1 MFALV
6 LVGGFGTRLR
16 PLTEH
21 TPKQMLPI
29 CGVPMIEWVVSHLAD
44 HGIEEIGLALGYR
57 PDAFLAAYPDGR
69 IAGIPYK
76 VAVEPEARGT
86 AGAIRFAALEMELN
100 EPFLVLNGDVL
111 TDLDIGA
118 LLSFHQEREAEA
130 TIALQA
136 VADPSRFGVV
146 TTSDDGRVREFIEKP
161 PANSSPSN
169 TINAGTYVLNPSV
182 IARIPDT
189 RPVSIER
196 ETFPE
201 MALAE
206 TLFALESDTYWL
218 DTGTPKQFLEANLD
232 VLHGRRRAKPELPL
246 AAVDATA
253 QVEDSVIGT
262 GSHIDAEA
270 VIQRSVLFNDCRV
283 SRGATIIDSVLSENV
298 YVGEGATIE
307 GSVIGLDERIEAGS
321 QIVDQSRPAP

>member
-44 HGIEEIGLALGYR
+44 HGIQEIGLALGYR
-57 PDAFLAAYPDGR
+57 PDAFVAAYPDGR
-69 IAGIPYK
+69 IAGLPYK

-86 AGAIRFAALEMELN
+86 AGAIRFAAQEMQLEET
-100 EPFLVLNGDVL
+100 FLVLNGDVL
-111 TDLDIGA
+111 TDLDVGA
-118 LLSFHQEREAEA
+118 LVDFHGQRNAEA

-146 TTSDDGRVREFIEKP
+146 TTDNDGQVREFIEKP
-161 PANSSPSN
+161 PMDASPSN
-169 TINAGTYVLNPSV
+169 NINAGTYVVNPSV
-182 IARIPDT
+182 IDRIPDA

-196 ETFPE
+196 EIFPE

-206 TLFALESDTYWL
+206 TLYAMKSDTYWL
-218 DTGTPKQFLEANLD
+218 DTGTPEQFLEANLD
-232 VLHGRRRAKPELPL
+232 ALRGRRKNKPTLPV

-262 GSHIDAEA
+262 GTHIGAEA
-270 VIQRSVLFNDCRV
+270 IVKRSVLFAGCQV
-283 SRGATIIDSVLSENV
+283 SKGVTIIDSVLSDDV
-298 YVGEGATIE
+298 HVGEGARIE
-307 GSVIGLDERIEAGS
+307 RSVIGLGERISAGT
-321 QIVDQSRPAP
+321 QLVEQTRPEP

>member
-118 LLSFHQEREAEA
+118 LLSFHQERKAEA

-262 GSHIDAEA
+262 GSYIDAEA

-307 GSVIGLDERIEAGS
+307 GSVIGLGERIEAGS

>member
-29 CGVPMIEWVVSHLAD
+29 CGVPMIEWVASHLAD
-44 HGIEEIGLALGYR
+44 HGIQEIGLALGYR
-57 PDAFLAAYPDGR
+57 PDAFRAAYPDGQ

-86 AGAIRFAALEMELN
+86 AGAVRFAALEMQLK

-118 LLSFHQEREAEA
+118 LIEFHRKSHAEA

-146 TTSDDGRVREFIEKP
+146 TTKDNGQVREFIEKP
-161 PANSSPSN
+161 PAEASPSN

-182 IARIPDT
+182 IDRIPDT

-201 MALAE
+201 MALAG
-206 TLFALESDTYWL
+206 TLYAMKSDTYWL
-218 DTGTPKQFLEANLD
+218 DTGTPEQFLEANLD
-232 VLHGRRRAKPELPL
+232 VLHGRRHNKPELPL
-246 AAVDATA
+246 AAVEATA

-262 GSHIDAEA
+262 GSHIDAQA
-270 VIQRSVLFNDCRV
+270 IVKRSVLFNGCRI
-283 SRGATIIDSVLSENV
+283 SKGARVIDSVLSDDV

-307 GSVIGLDERIEAGS
+307 GSVIGLGERIEAGV
-321 QIVDQSRPAP
+321 QLVDQTWPAP

>member
-1 MFALV
+1 
-6 LVGGFGTRLR
+6 
-16 PLTEH
+16 
-21 TPKQMLPI
+21 MLPI

-118 LLSFHQEREAEA
+118 LLSFHQERKAEA

-136 VADPSRFGVV
+136 VADPSQFGVV

-196 ETFPE
+196 ETFPK

-232 VLHGRRRAKPELPL
+232 VLHGRRRAKPELPV

-307 GSVIGLDERIEAGS
+307 GSGIGLGERIEAGS

>member
-57 PDAFLAAYPDGR
+57 PDAFLAAYPDGQ

-118 LLSFHQEREAEA
+118 LLSFHQERKAEA

-136 VADPSRFGVV
+136 VADPSQFGVV

-196 ETFPE
+196 ETFPK

-232 VLHGRRRAKPELPL
+232 VLHGRRRAKPELPV

-307 GSVIGLDERIEAGS
+307 GSVIGLGDRFEAGS

>member
-206 TLFALESDTYWL
+206 TLFALEPDTYWL

-232 VLHGRRRAKPELPL
+232 VLHGRRRAKPELPV

>member
-196 ETFPE
+196 ETFPK

-232 VLHGRRRAKPELPL
+232 VLHGRRRAKHELPV

-307 GSVIGLDERIEAGS
+307 GSVIGLGERIEAGS

>member
-1 MFALV
+1 M
-6 LVGGFGTRLR
+6 
-16 PLTEH
+16 
-21 TPKQMLPI
+21 
-29 CGVPMIEWVVSHLAD
+29 
-44 HGIEEIGLALGYR
+44 
-57 PDAFLAAYPDGR
+57 
-69 IAGIPYK
+69 
-76 VAVEPEARGT
+76 AVEPEARGT

-196 ETFPE
+196 ETFPK

-232 VLHGRRRAKPELPL
+232 VLHGRRRAKPELPV

-307 GSVIGLDERIEAGS
+307 GSVIGLGERIEAGS

>member
-307 GSVIGLDERIEAGS
+307 GSVIGLGERIEAGS

>member
-76 VAVEPEARGT
+76 VALEPEARGT

-232 VLHGRRRAKPELPL
+232 VLHGRRRAKPELPV

>member
-44 HGIEEIGLALGYR
+44 HGIQEIGLALGYR
-57 PDAFLAAYPDGR
+57 PDAFIAAYPDGR
-69 IAGIPYK
+69 IAGLPYK

-86 AGAIRFAALEMELN
+86 AGAIRFAAQEMQLEET
-100 EPFLVLNGDVL
+100 FLVLNGDVL
-111 TDLDIGA
+111 TDLDVGA
-118 LLSFHQEREAEA
+118 LVDFHGQRNAEA
-130 TIALQA
+130 TIALQV

-146 TTSDDGRVREFIEKP
+146 TTDNDGQVREFIEKP
-161 PANSSPSN
+161 PMDASPSN
-169 TINAGTYVLNPSV
+169 NINAGTYVVNPSV
-182 IARIPDT
+182 IDRIPDA

-196 ETFPE
+196 EIFPE

-206 TLFALESDTYWL
+206 TLYAMKSDTYWL
-218 DTGTPKQFLEANLD
+218 DTGTPEQFLEANLD
-232 VLHGRRRAKPELPL
+232 ALRGRRKNKPTLPV

-262 GSHIDAEA
+262 GTHIGAEA
-270 VIQRSVLFNDCRV
+270 TVKRSVLFAGCQV
-283 SRGATIIDSVLSENV
+283 SKGVTIIDSVLSDDV
-298 YVGEGATIE
+298 HVGEGARIE
-307 GSVIGLDERIEAGS
+307 RSVIGLGERISAGT
-321 QIVDQSRPAP
+321 QLVEQTRPEP

>member
-44 HGIEEIGLALGYR
+44 HGIQEIGLALGYR
-57 PDAFLAAYPDGR
+57 PDAFIAAYPDGR
-69 IAGIPYK
+69 IAGLPYK

-86 AGAIRFAALEMELN
+86 AGAIRFAAQEMQLEET
-100 EPFLVLNGDVL
+100 FLVLNGDVL
-111 TDLDIGA
+111 TDLDVGA
-118 LLSFHQEREAEA
+118 LVDFHGQRNAEA
-130 TIALQA
+130 TIALQV

-146 TTSDDGRVREFIEKP
+146 TTDNDGQVREFIEKP
-161 PANSSPSN
+161 PMDASPSN
-169 TINAGTYVLNPSV
+169 NINAGTYVVNPSV
-182 IARIPDT
+182 IDRIPDA

-196 ETFPE
+196 EIFPE

-206 TLFALESDTYWL
+206 TLYAMKSDTYWL
-218 DTGTPKQFLEANLD
+218 DTGTPEQFLEANLD
-232 VLHGRRRAKPELPL
+232 ALRGRRKNKPTLPV

-262 GSHIDAEA
+262 GTHIGAEA
-270 VIQRSVLFNDCRV
+270 TVKRSVIFAGCQV
-283 SRGATIIDSVLSENV
+283 SKGVTIIDSVLSDDV
-298 YVGEGATIE
+298 HVGEGARIE
-307 GSVIGLDERIEAGS
+307 RSVIGLGERISAGT
-321 QIVDQSRPAP
+321 QLVEQTRPEP